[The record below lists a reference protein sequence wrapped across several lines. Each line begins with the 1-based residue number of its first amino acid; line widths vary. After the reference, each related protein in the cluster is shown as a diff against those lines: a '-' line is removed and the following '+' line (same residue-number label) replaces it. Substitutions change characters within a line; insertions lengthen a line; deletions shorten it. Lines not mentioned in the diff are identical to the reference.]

1 MRPHSTSKNLVS
13 KYRIPELRKVLNT
26 RNPFSRIYSGW
37 KDKFVISK
45 FQNGSLTPQG
55 VNYETYDF
63 IAEKIKNFTGPSPP
77 EGYKISFEK
86 FVRHVVDSFDEYT
99 VNIHF
104 RSQTHICQPVSRT
117 RL

>member
-26 RNPFSRIYSGW
+26 KNPFSRINFGW

-45 FQNGSLTPQG
+45 FQNGSLSPQG
-55 VNYETYDF
+55 VNYETYDS
-63 IAEKIKNFTGPSPP
+63 IAEKMKNFTGPSPP

-86 FVRHVVDSFDEYT
+86 FVRHVVDSVDEYT

-117 RL
+117 CL